1 MSNAATSSSAKR
13 NRSTHRRIVERI
25 VIEGVLQLETPANFG
40 NGDSDAFTDIP
51 LLMDE
56 LENCPLLT
64 GASIAGA
71 LRNYLREREV
81 GDCKRPPLPPSKQN
95 SAEERKLER
104 ERFAAEKKHERNLIA
119 TLLFGAYRGDD
130 EGEQSPL
137 IIEDAL
143 GKATEYEL
151 RDGVKIDAKTRT
163 AEDEKKF
170 DMQLLAA
177 GTTFDLRFEL
187 LVCVPDGKETN
198 DQAAIESHKQELL
211 KALVTA
217 LSGLEKGEIALG
229 TRKRRGFGRCKVEEW
244 SVRRY
249 ELEKREDILA
259 WLAQGRG
266 NQNEMW
272 TNVVEAKTAAS
283 ISDAIEKATGIK
295 VAEIDDNRKRLVINA
310 TFEIDGSLM
319 VRAGLPDVGA
329 DMVHLH
335 SLRTGGKRPIFAGT
349 SWAGVL
355 RSRAEKIA
363 NTLATDRERAKEII
377 ERMFGPSEIEG
388 NRDNPKPKRE
398 AKASRVEVAETVIE
412 GAKLLEQ
419 TRVKIDRFTGGAF
432 ESALF
437 SEQPVFGGSG
447 SVLSLDLLLRLPEVE
462 TDKNKNEQESEIGLL
477 LLLLKD
483 LWTGNLPVGGEVS
496 IGRGRLKGMRAEMSL
511 GKGEKW
517 ILVRKGEGL
526 EIKGSK
532 ERLNDFV
539 KSLGKELRNG

>member
-1 MSNAATSSSAKR
+1 MSNAATSSSLKR
-13 NRSTHRRIVERI
+13 NRTTHRSILERI
-25 VIEGVLQLETPANFG
+25 VIEAVLQLETPANFG

-56 LENCPLLT
+56 LENRPLLT

-71 LRNYLREREV
+71 LRNYLREREI
-81 GDCKRPPLPPSKQN
+81 GDCKRPPLLPQKKN
-95 SAEERKLER
+95 SAEARKLEA
-104 ERFAAEKKHERNLIA
+104 ERFADEKKRERNLMA

-137 IIEDAL
+137 IVEDAL
-143 GKATEYEL
+143 GKASEYEL

-187 LVCVPDGKETN
+187 LICVPDGKKAS
-198 DQAAIESHKQELL
+198 DQTAIESHKRELL

-229 TRKRRGFGRCKVEEW
+229 TRKRRGFGRCKVEQW
-244 SVRRY
+244 NVRRY
-249 ELEKREDILA
+249 ELKKREGMLA

-266 NQNEMW
+266 DQNEIW
-272 TNVVEAKTAAS
+272 TKPIEAKTAAS
-283 ISDAIEKATGIK
+283 ISEAIERAIEIK
-295 VAEIDDNRKRLVINA
+295 VTEIDDNRKRFVINA
-310 TFEIDGSLM
+310 TFEIEGSLM

-329 DMVHLH
+329 DMVHLR
-335 SLRTGGKRPIFAGT
+335 SLRRDGQKPIFAGT

-355 RSRAEKIA
+355 RSRAGMIA

-377 ERMFGPSEIEG
+377 ERMFGPSEIES
-388 NRDNPKPKRE
+388 NYDNPKSKRE
-398 AKASRVEVAETVIE
+398 AKASRVEVAETVIT
-412 GAKLLEQ
+412 GAKHLEQ

-437 SEQPVFGGSG
+437 SEQPIFGDGG
-447 SVLSLDLLLRLPEVE
+447 AVLSLDLSLRLPEDE
-462 TDKNKNEQESEIGLL
+462 PGNEQESEIGLL

-496 IGRGRLKGMRAEMSL
+496 IGRGRLKGLDAKIIL
-511 GKGEKW
+511 GEETWELAKNDK
-517 ILVRKGEGL
+517 GL
-526 EIKGSK
+526 EMKGDSK